1 MHVPHIERCIRYMK
15 ELARSIVNG
24 LPYACPRRIFQY
36 LVTFVTSRANMFP
49 STTTPH
55 GDSPFRLL
63 EGRTPND
70 KDTNMEFGALY
81 QVSSRTMDNS
91 MESRTIAAIGI
102 AQIPN
107 GTGTCK
113 FMTLRKPWA
122 IITANHF
129 VHVPMNKDVIDLLNE
144 MASQDS
150 RPISKDIIFRYHGS
164 DLEGPSQ
171 SDYIKDNKTNAKE
184 NRTTYNVKPDD
195 ANMKRPIMPEEEV
208 ANPPDVH
215 TCPELP
221 LHPVDF
227 RGGPSGPDDDE
238 DLVPKLLDNDSDD
251 ESKDK
256 S

>member
-1 MHVPHIERCIRYMK
+1 MALDFSVSCISLLQVGAGMHVPHIERRIRYMK

-81 QVSSRTMDNS
+81 QVSSRIMDNS
-91 MESRTIAAIGI
+91 MDSRTIAAIGI
-102 AQIPN
+102 VQIPD

-208 ANPPDVH
+208 
-215 TCPELP
+215 
-221 LHPVDF
+221 
-227 RGGPSGPDDDE
+227 
-238 DLVPKLLDNDSDD
+238 
-251 ESKDK
+251 
-256 S
+256 